1 MGFQYYGDYF
11 LSDIILKICIQAW
24 LTSFFFFFFSSPHLI
39 ASLETTQQLNF
50 ASYTAF
56 PKHRPFLEEAEQK
69 DDSFL
74 REKNTQTMNQLLS
87 FQLLI

>member
-1 MGFQYYGDYF
+1 MHTGLANF
-11 LSDIILKICIQAW
+11 L
-24 LTSFFFFFFSSPHLI
+24 FFFFFSSPHLI

-74 REKNTQTMNQLLS
+74 REKKHPDHESIIKFSAINLAVD
-87 FQLLI
+87 